1 MQLILKPGT
10 SWVDTYRR
18 YVEVAPAA
26 FHQDRV
32 LNLWGGE
39 WHRDGVVAPATSS
52 AHGSRAVTDGEPGY
66 YLDGNVST

>member
-26 FHQDRV
+26 FQGKQR
-32 LNLWGGE
+32 
-39 WHRDGVVAPATSS
+39 TC
-52 AHGSRAVTDGEPGY
+52 Y
-66 YLDGNVST
+66 